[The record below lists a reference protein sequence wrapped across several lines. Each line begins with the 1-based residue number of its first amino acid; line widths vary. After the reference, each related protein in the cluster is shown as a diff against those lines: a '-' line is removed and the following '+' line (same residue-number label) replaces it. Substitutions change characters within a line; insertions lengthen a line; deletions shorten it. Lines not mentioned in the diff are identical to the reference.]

1 VFVLERMCPLTFA
14 LLKSRRALGDL
25 VDVFIRERN
34 ISPFRETQAPD
45 FLDMVSAHPDRLLAS
60 VAGFERALMRVR
72 EGESGPF
79 EVTWKVDPYVVL
91 HRLARQQP
99 LDESI
104 QEGAWRVVV
113 SPQEPGL
120 FSIER
125 VG

>member
-1 VFVLERMCPLTFA
+1 
-14 LLKSRRALGDL
+14 
-25 VDVFIRERN
+25 
-34 ISPFRETQAPD
+34 
-45 FLDMVSAHPDRLLAS
+45 
-60 VAGFERALMRVR
+60 
-72 EGESGPF
+72 
-79 EVTWKVDPYVVL
+79 VDPYVVL